1 VEYPEDDRE
10 VYRLPR
16 WRRLVAWGLRPLV
29 RMIESEEPL
38 DAYGLVHMAST
49 AGDALVAVALADSV
63 FFSLPVG
70 EARGKVALYLGLT
83 MAPLAVAGPLLVPLL
98 DLGRYRRLIS
108 FAAAAGRAGIAI
120 YAAPRFGSLLL
131 FPTAFALLVLS
142 RIHGITKNGLT
153 MAYAPVGEKLV
164 RVNARLGR
172 IAAVGASLALAFG
185 LIFLKAGGAGAVLYL
200 AAAVY
205 IVCMFLNLRL
215 PHPFRDAIAPIE
227 VDVDRRGRVPRL
239 APAAVGTAGLRGASG
254 FLLFL
259 LAFALRR
266 SGQPTYWFGVLAVA
280 AAVGGVVGDLIAPRL
295 PRWLREEGVVI
306 MALLAAGVGALL
318 AFEAFGLFW
327 LAVFSGLVG
336 AATEFGRLAFQSLMQ
351 RTAPG
356 GAQGRVFVRYEVVF
370 QLAWVVGA
378 FLPAILPIEFRTGIL
393 VLAAFYLV
401 LALSYFLRPYF
412 ERRRAQAA
420 HPSSS

>member
-1 VEYPEDDRE
+1 
-10 VYRLPR
+10 
-16 WRRLVAWGLRPLV
+16 
-29 RMIESEEPL
+29 MIESDEPV
-38 DAYGLVHMAST
+38 DAYGLVHMASA

-70 EARGKVALYLGLT
+70 QARGKVALYLGLT
-83 MAPLAVAGPLLVPLL
+83 MAPLAVAGPLLIPLL

-108 FAAAAGRAGIAI
+108 FGAAAGRAGMAI
-120 YAAPRFGSLLL
+120 YAAPRFGSLVL
-131 FPTAFALLVLS
+131 FPSAFALLVLS
-142 RIHGITKNGLT
+142 KVHGITKNGLT
-153 MAYAPVGEKLV
+153 MAYAPIGEKLV
-164 RVNARLGR
+164 RVNAWLGR
-172 IAAVGASLALAFG
+172 VAAVGATLALAMG
-185 LIFLKAGGAGAVLYL
+185 LIFLKAGGATAVLYL

-205 IVCMFLNLRL
+205 VVCMFLNLRL
-215 PHPFRDAIAPIE
+215 PHPPRDAIAPYE
-227 VDVDRRGRVPRL
+227 VAVDRRGRIPRL
-239 APAAVGTAGLRGASG
+239 RPAAVGTAGLRGASG

-306 MALLAAGVGALL
+306 MALLAAGVGAIL

-327 LAVFSGLVG
+327 LAVFAGLAG

-351 RTAPG
+351 RNAPG
-356 GAQGRVFVRYEVVF
+356 GAQGRVFVRYEVAF

-393 VLAAFYLV
+393 VLATFYLV
-401 LALSYFLRPYF
+401 LALSYFIRPVV

-420 HPSSS
+420 HPSSP